1 MNRRGLILG
10 AGGSI
15 LAAGIAYAGWRS
27 SLGSMADYER
37 YTARLRAELVPPD
50 VRDVIR
56 YAALAAS
63 SHNTQPWRFHLGESS
78 IDILPDFARQ
88 TPVVDPDD
96 HHLFVSIGCAATNLA
111 LAAAAS
117 GRPGEVSIAPDGNG
131 VHYEFESGLPH
142 LDPLLAA
149 INKRQSTRAE
159 YDGRPVVGADLELL
173 KQAAAIPGVNL
184 VLLVD
189 RGQIGRVR
197 DLVVAG
203 NDEQLA
209 DPAFM
214 RELKGWIR
222 FNAKSAIASGDG
234 LFSAASGNPSL
245 PTLLGGIAVDLL
257 LSAGSEGAKYARQ
270 IDSSAGIA
278 IFFGDEQ
285 NRDHWIRVGQA
296 CQRFALTATHLGLKA
311 AFVNQP
317 VEVFHLRSELAALI
331 GTTMRPDM
339 VLRFGYGPSL
349 PYSPRRP
356 VASVMV

>member
-1 MNRRGLILG
+1 M
-10 AGGSI
+10 
-15 LAAGIAYAGWRS
+15 
-27 SLGSMADYER
+27 
-37 YTARLRAELVPPD
+37 
-50 VRDVIR
+50 
-56 YAALAAS
+56 
-63 SHNTQPWRFHLGESS
+63 
-78 IDILPDFARQ
+78 
-88 TPVVDPDD
+88 
-96 HHLFVSIGCAATNLA
+96 
-111 LAAAAS
+111 
-117 GRPGEVSIAPDGNG
+117 
-131 VHYEFESGLPH
+131 
-142 LDPLLAA
+142 
-149 INKRQSTRAE
+149 
-159 YDGRPVVGADLELL
+159 
-173 KQAAAIPGVNL
+173 
-184 VLLVD
+184 
-189 RGQIGRVR
+189 
-197 DLVVAG
+197 
-203 NDEQLA
+203 
-209 DPAFM
+209 
-214 RELKGWIR
+214 
-222 FNAKSAIASGDG
+222 
-234 LFSAASGNPSL
+234 FSAASGNPSL